1 MMRGREK
8 AVAPRRRGLV
18 LLLLLTLVV
27 VTAATVSQVWT
38 RLKAIDY
45 GYRISKASKE
55 HAKLLEIN
63 RRLRIEVALLKR
75 PGRIARIA
83 REELGMR
90 EPVPGQIRPLRLG
103 RGRSRAASPIVARA
117 ER

>member
-1 MMRGREK
+1 MARGREK
-8 AVAPRRRGLV
+8 VFAPRRRGVV
-18 LLLLLTLVV
+18 LLLLLAMVV
-27 VTAATVSQVWT
+27 VTAASVSQVWT

-55 HAKLLEIN
+55 HVKLLEIN

-83 REELGMR
+83 REELGLR
-90 EPVPGQIRPLRLG
+90 EPHPEQIRRLRLDA
-103 RGRSRAASPIVARA
+103 GRSSSPVLARA
-117 ER
+117 R

>member
-1 MMRGREK
+1 MNRGREK
-8 AVAPRRRGLV
+8 AFAPRRRGVV
-18 LLLLLTLVV
+18 LLLLLVMVV
-27 VTAATVSQVWT
+27 ATAASVSQVWT

-55 HAKLLEIN
+55 HVKLREIN

-83 REELGMR
+83 REELGLR
-90 EPVPGQIRPLRLG
+90 EPYPEQVRRLRLG
-103 RGRSRAASPIVARA
+103 TGRSSSPALARA
-117 ER
+117 R

>member
-1 MMRGREK
+1 MPRGREK
-8 AVAPRRRGLV
+8 AIAPRRRGVV
-18 LLLLLTLVV
+18 LLLLLALVV
-27 VTAATVSQVWT
+27 VTAASVSQVWT

-63 RRLRIEVALLKR
+63 RKLRIEVALLKR

-83 REELGMR
+83 REELGLR
-90 EPVPGQIRPLRLG
+90 EPEPGQVRRLRLG
-103 RGRSRAASPIVARA
+103 NGRSSSPALARA
-117 ER
+117 R